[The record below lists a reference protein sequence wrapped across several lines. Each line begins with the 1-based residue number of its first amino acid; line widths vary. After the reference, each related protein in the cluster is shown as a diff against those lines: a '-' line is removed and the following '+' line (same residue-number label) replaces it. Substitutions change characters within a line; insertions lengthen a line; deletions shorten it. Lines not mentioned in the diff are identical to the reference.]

1 MEFEPIFKTT
11 NEINYVAESF
21 LASYHPNMSIPVPI
35 EKIIDNSLKI
45 DIIPFPDLK
54 NSFSKAGL
62 DIDAFIAKDFKSI
75 SVDEHVYDK
84 VPNRFRLGLAHE
96 IGHMYLHGYMYQQ
109 FYFEN
114 REEWKQLIKSLPVD
128 KRERFEWQAFE
139 FAGLLL
145 VPRKILKQEFDRAIS
160 EAEIRFNM
168 RYGNN
173 PDLIKDALIER
184 ILPDKFQVSSTV
196 IRIRL
201 ERDRLI

>member
-21 LASYHPNMSIPVPI
+21 LASYHPDMSIPVPI

-45 DIIPFPDLK
+45 DIIPF
-54 NSFSKAGL
+54 
-62 DIDAFIAKDFKSI
+62 
-75 SVDEHVYDK
+75 
-84 VPNRFRLGLAHE
+84 
-96 IGHMYLHGYMYQQ
+96 
-109 FYFEN
+109 
-114 REEWKQLIKSLPVD
+114 
-128 KRERFEWQAFE
+128 
-139 FAGLLL
+139 
-145 VPRKILKQEFDRAIS
+145 
-160 EAEIRFNM
+160 
-168 RYGNN
+168 